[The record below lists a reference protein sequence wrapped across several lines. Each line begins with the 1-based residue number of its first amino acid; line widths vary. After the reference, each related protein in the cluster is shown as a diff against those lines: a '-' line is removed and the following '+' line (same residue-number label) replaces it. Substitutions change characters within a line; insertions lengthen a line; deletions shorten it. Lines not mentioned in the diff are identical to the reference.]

1 MRLFF
6 YFIFS
11 SLLNQQKPLCINC
24 ENFIQ
29 AKPNLNLNL
38 NNKFS
43 GKCLKFMK
51 HNLNTGEFTY
61 EYADI
66 CRIINSKCG
75 EIGKLYKEKDNKI

>member
-1 MRLFF
+1 MKLFS

-11 SLLNQQKPLCINC
+11 SLLNQPKPLCINC

-29 AKPNLNLNL
+29 AQPINDNI
-38 NNKFS
+38 NNKFY

-51 HNLNTGEFTY
+51 HDLVTGYFTY
-61 EYADI
+61 EYADT

-75 EIGKLYKEKDNKI
+75 EKGKLYKEKNNKK